1 MHRTRVRRV
10 ETRRS
15 GQDTGSVLK
24 VEFNLGMK
32 VKVSAA

>member
-1 MHRTRVRRV
+1 MHRIRVRGV
-10 ETRRS
+10 EARS

-32 VKVSAA
+32 MKVSAA